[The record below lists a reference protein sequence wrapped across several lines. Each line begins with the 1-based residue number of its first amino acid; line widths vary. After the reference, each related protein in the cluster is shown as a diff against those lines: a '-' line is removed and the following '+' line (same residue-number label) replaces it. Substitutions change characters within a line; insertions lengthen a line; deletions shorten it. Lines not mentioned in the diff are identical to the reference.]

1 VRPKAVCRYLFVLFS
16 FAIMSLS
23 LKGKVAI
30 VTGGGAG
37 LGRAYSLQLASQGA
51 SVLVNDPGKDKETG
65 QSLAEKVVGEIKAA
79 GGNAAPNTNFVT
91 KDEADAQ
98 KIVQSAIDAFGR
110 LDIIVNNAGILKD
123 VAFRKQSYENWSII
137 QEIHLYGQR
146 NMIKAAWD
154 RFYDQGFGRI
164 VNITS
169 INGIMGAF
177 GQTNYSAA
185 KSGVVGLT
193 FALAAEGK
201 KKNVF
206 VNCVLPGAGTGMT
219 ATVMPKELVEASKP
233 EYVAPLIGFLCSDD
247 PDVPTGRVFEGGS
260 GFFAELQWMRTDGV
274 FLDLDKGIK
283 VDDIKSNW
291 SKITDQSNLS
301 VPDQQKQFAQAFAKI
316 QSKM

>member
-1 VRPKAVCRYLFVLFS
+1 MAGV
-16 FAIMSLS
+16 S

-37 LGRAYSLQLASQGA
+37 LGRAYSIQLASQGA
-51 SVLVNDPGKDKETG
+51 SVLVNDPGRDKETG
-65 QSLAEKVVGEIKAA
+65 QSLAEKVVAEIKAK
-79 GGNAAPNTNFVT
+79 GGQAAADMNFVT
-91 KDEADAQ
+91 KELADAQ
-98 KIVQSAIDAFGR
+98 KIVKAAVDAFGR

-123 VAFRKQSYENWSII
+123 VAFKKQTEEQWSII

-154 RFYDQGFGRI
+154 RFYDQGYGRI

-169 INGIMGAF
+169 INGVLGAF

-193 FALAAEGK
+193 FALAKEGA
-201 KKNVF
+201 KKNIK
-206 VNCVLPGAGTGMT
+206 VNCVLPGAGTAMT

-233 EYVAPLIGFLCSDD
+233 EYVAPIIGFLCSDD
-247 PDVPTGRVFEGGS
+247 EDVPSGAVLEAGS
-260 GFFAELQWMRTDGV
+260 GFFAELQWRRGDGV
-274 FLDLDKGIK
+274 FLDINKGISA
-283 VDDIKSNW
+283 DDIKKNW
-291 SKITDQSNLS
+291 GKITDMTNLN
-301 VPDQQKQFAQAFAKI
+301 VPDPENQFKQAFEKL

>member
-1 VRPKAVCRYLFVLFS
+1 MAG
-16 FAIMSLS
+16 LS
-23 LKGKVAI
+23 LAGKVAI

-51 SVLVNDPGKDKETG
+51 SVLVNDPGRDKETG
-65 QSLAEKVVGEIKAA
+65 ESLADKVVGEIKAA
-79 GGNAAPNTNFVT
+79 GGKAAANMNFVT

-98 KIVQSAIDAFGR
+98 KIVQSAVDAFGG
-110 LDIIVNNAGILKD
+110 LHIIVNNAGILKD
-123 VAFRKQSYENWSII
+123 IAFRKQTQEQWSII

-154 RFYDQGFGRI
+154 RFYDQGYGRI

-193 FALAAEGK
+193 FALSKEGQ
-201 KKNVF
+201 KKNIL
-206 VNCVLPGAGTGMT
+206 VNALLPGAGTAMT
-219 ATVMPKELVEASKP
+219 ATVMPKELIAASKP
-233 EYVAPLIGFLCSDD
+233 EYVAPIVGFLCSED
-247 PDVPTGRVFEGGS
+247 PDVPTGRVFESGS
-260 GFFAELQWMRTDGV
+260 GYFAELQWRRTDGV
-274 FLDLDKGIK
+274 FLDLDKGIT
-283 VDDIKSNW
+283 VSDIKANW
-291 SKITDQSNLS
+291 SKITDTTNMTE
-301 VPDQQKQFAQAFAKI
+301 PDQQKQFQQAVIKM